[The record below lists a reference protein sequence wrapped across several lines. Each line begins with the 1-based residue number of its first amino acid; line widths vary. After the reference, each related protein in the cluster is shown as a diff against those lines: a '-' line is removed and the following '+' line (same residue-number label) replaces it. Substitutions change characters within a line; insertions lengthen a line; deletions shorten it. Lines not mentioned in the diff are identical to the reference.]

1 MVESLIN
8 WIPEVGFPIIVT
20 FYLLHRVEGK
30 LDDVIQS
37 IHLMTEKLS

>member
-1 MVESLIN
+1 MESLIN